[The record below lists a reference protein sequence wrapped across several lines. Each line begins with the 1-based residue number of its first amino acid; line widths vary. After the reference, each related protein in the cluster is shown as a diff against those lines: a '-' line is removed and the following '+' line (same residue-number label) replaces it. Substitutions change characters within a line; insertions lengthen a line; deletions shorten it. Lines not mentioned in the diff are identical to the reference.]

1 VVGDFL
7 PVAVWT
13 AHSMCVREG
22 RNMSETNFEFVN
34 LGSRPAKK
42 RD

>member
-1 VVGDFL
+1 VAGTVVGDFL

-22 RNMSETNFEFVN
+22 RNMSRNQ
-34 LGSRPAKK
+34 S
-42 RD
+42 